1 MDKPWSNLRKGLWSA
16 GKLAS
21 RSELSIGPLK
31 AADVDK
37 GMSEPVVDRVGG
49 SDRSGFH
56 QHFAIDLLGQQVPH
70 EVIFFM
76 LRGTKY
82 KVRRSR

>member
-1 MDKPWSNLRKGLWSA
+1 
-16 GKLAS
+16 
-21 RSELSIGPLK
+21 
-31 AADVDK
+31 
-37 GMSEPVVDRVGG
+37 VVDRVGG